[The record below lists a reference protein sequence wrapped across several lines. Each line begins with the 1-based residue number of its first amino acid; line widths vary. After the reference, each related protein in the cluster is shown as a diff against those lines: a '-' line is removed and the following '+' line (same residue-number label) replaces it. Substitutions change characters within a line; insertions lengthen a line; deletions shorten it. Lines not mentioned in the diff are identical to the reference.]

1 MQEVEIIVFLL
12 LKKHS
17 ISRKTT
23 CFHLYCKGVTAA
35 TLRNPV
41 QANQNFVTGKVVDF
55 IQLIVQELIVKLT
68 WNNYLLQ
75 CKIY

>member
-23 CFHLYCKGVTAA
+23 CFHLYCTAA

-41 QANQNFVTGKVVDF
+41 QANQNFVTVSS
-55 IQLIVQELIVKLT
+55 
-68 WNNYLLQ
+68 
-75 CKIY
+75 